1 MPATF
6 DHVTVCVTDVD
17 EALRFFGVLGFEV
30 VKRVIATG
38 PVMDAYMGIDGM
50 RADHVTLAIP
60 GAEPYQEVQLLNFAS
75 PRAERDDESGFLG
88 RTGFNHFCFR
98 VDDVKAT
105 LQAFVDAGFEAR
117 NELMHFN
124 ERDLVFLRGPA
135 NVVVELAQW
144 T

>member
-6 DHVTVCVTDVD
+6 DHVTICVTDVD

-30 VKRVIATG
+30 VKRVVATG
-38 PVMDAYMGIDGM
+38 PVMDAYLGLDGV

-60 GAEPYQEVQLLNFAS
+60 GAEPYQEIQFLCFDT
-75 PRAERDDESGFLG
+75 PRVEVDAESGFLA
-88 RTGFNHFCFR
+88 RTGLNHFCFR
-98 VDDVKAT
+98 VDDIAAT

-135 NVVVELAQW
+135 DVVVELAQW

>member
-60 GAEPYQEVQLLNFAS
+60 GAEPYQEVQLLCFAS
-75 PRAERDDESGFLG
+75 PRVERDAGSGFLG
-88 RTGFNHFCFR
+88 RTGLNHFCFR
-98 VDDVKAT
+98 VDDVAAT
-105 LQAFVDAGFEAR
+105 LKAFVDAGFEAR

>member
-6 DHVTVCVTDVD
+6 DHVTICVTDVD

-30 VKRVIATG
+30 VKRVVATG
-38 PVMDAYMGIDGM
+38 PVMDAYLGLDGV

-60 GAEPYQEVQLLNFAS
+60 GAEPYQEIQFLCFDT
-75 PRAERDDESGFLG
+75 PRVEVDAKSGFLA
-88 RTGFNHFCFR
+88 RTGLNHFCFR
-98 VDDVKAT
+98 VDDIAAT

-135 NVVVELAQW
+135 DVVVELAQW

>member
-6 DHVTVCVTDVD
+6 DHVTICVTDVD

-30 VKRVIATG
+30 VKRVVATG
-38 PVMDAYMGIDGM
+38 PVMDAYLGLDGV

-60 GAEPYQEVQLLNFAS
+60 GAEPYQEVQLLCFDT
-75 PRAERDDESGFLG
+75 PRVEVDAGSGFLA
-88 RTGFNHFCFR
+88 RTGLNHFCFR
-98 VDDVKAT
+98 VDDIAAT

-135 NVVVELAQW
+135 DVVVELAQW